1 MAGDAAVRHRVD
13 ADDDPRRPRR
23 LRLHR
28 EPVHPSE
35 LAPRGGGAGETR
47 HREHVEGQMGERN
60 PRVQLVLAVGAVF
73 AVIVAAQAI
82 AGGISFRAE
91 N

>member
-1 MAGDAAVRHRVD
+1 
-13 ADDDPRRPRR
+13 
-23 LRLHR
+23 
-28 EPVHPSE
+28 
-35 LAPRGGGAGETR
+35 
-47 HREHVEGQMGERN
+47 MGERN
-60 PRVQLVLAVGAVF
+60 PRVQLVLAAGAVF